1 MRLPWPIREARL
13 ARLAARAG
21 KGDRAAVVSIY
32 RALHPDVSRFVGRR
46 VASRAE
52 AEDAVAA
59 TFHRLLESMGR
70 LDGAR
75 GSVTGYAL
83 AVARSVLKDGR
94 RTRREAF
101 RLEDTPEPED
111 PRADPLGQPLRS
123 EAESLLRR
131 RLADLPEDTRELLAL
146 RFADGLRWAEIAAVL
161 GEPEGA
167 LRQRS
172 SRALRDLR
180 DRWAEAPEGS
190 LPMSE
195 TIAARLRRLARP
207 PVLPGESHRLSL
219 ESQLAGLHGSTP
231 KESTM
236 YTVLFRAAVAAG
248 LLAAVG
254 AGASQL
260 PATYQAE
267 VGKRIEIRTRS
278 LPARAR
284 SRPP

>member
-13 ARLAARAG
+13 ARLAARAR

-75 GSVTGYAL
+75 GSITGYAL
-83 AVARSVLKDGR
+83 AVARSVLEDGR
-94 RTRREAF
+94 RIRREAF

-111 PRADPLGQPLRS
+111 PRADPLGQLLQG

-131 RLADLPEDTRELLAL
+131 RLADLPEGTRELLAL
-146 RFADGLRWAEIAAVL
+146 RFADGLRWSEIAAVL

-167 LRQRS
+167 LRQRC
-172 SRALRDLR
+172 SRALR
-180 DRWAEAPEGS
+180 
-190 LPMSE
+190 
-195 TIAARLRRLARP
+195 
-207 PVLPGESHRLSL
+207 
-219 ESQLAGLHGSTP
+219 
-231 KESTM
+231 
-236 YTVLFRAAVAAG
+236 
-248 LLAAVG
+248 
-254 AGASQL
+254 
-260 PATYQAE
+260 
-267 VGKRIEIRTRS
+267 EIRES
-278 LPARAR
+278 LGGSAGGEFAHE
-284 SRPP
+284 

>member
-1 MRLPWPIREARL
+1 
-13 ARLAARAG
+13 
-21 KGDRAAVVSIY
+21 VVSIY

-70 LDGAR
+70 LDGKR
-75 GSVTGYAL
+75 GSITGYAL
-83 AVARSVLKDGR
+83 AVARSVLEDGR
-94 RTRREAF
+94 RIRREAF

-111 PRADPLGQPLRS
+111 PRADPLGLLLRW

-131 RLADLPEDTRELLAL
+131 RLADLPEETRELLAL

-180 DRWAEAPEGS
+180 DALG
-190 LPMSE
+190 
-195 TIAARLRRLARP
+195 
-207 PVLPGESHRLSL
+207 
-219 ESQLAGLHGSTP
+219 GSTGR
-231 KESTM
+231 E
-236 YTVLFRAAVAAG
+236 
-248 LLAAVG
+248 LAH
-254 AGASQL
+254 
-260 PATYQAE
+260 E
-267 VGKRIEIRTRS
+267 
-278 LPARAR
+278 
-284 SRPP
+284 

>member
-1 MRLPWPIREARL
+1 VRLPWPIREARL

-21 KGDRAAVVSIY
+21 KGDRTAVVSIY

-59 TFHRLLESMGR
+59 TFHRLLESLGR
-70 LDGAR
+70 LDGSR

-83 AVARSVLKDGR
+83 AVARTVLREGR

-101 RLEDTPEPED
+101 RLDEASEPED
-111 PRADPLGQPLRS
+111 PRADALGQLLRS

-131 RLADLPEDTRELLAL
+131 RLADLPEPTRELLSL

-172 SRALRDLR
+172 SRALRELR
-180 DRWAEAPEGS
+180 ESLGGS
-190 LPMSE
+190 
-195 TIAARLRRLARP
+195 AG
-207 PVLPGESHRLSL
+207 GEFAH
-219 ESQLAGLHGSTP
+219 E
-231 KESTM
+231 
-236 YTVLFRAAVAAG
+236 
-248 LLAAVG
+248 
-254 AGASQL
+254 
-260 PATYQAE
+260 
-267 VGKRIEIRTRS
+267 
-278 LPARAR
+278 
-284 SRPP
+284 